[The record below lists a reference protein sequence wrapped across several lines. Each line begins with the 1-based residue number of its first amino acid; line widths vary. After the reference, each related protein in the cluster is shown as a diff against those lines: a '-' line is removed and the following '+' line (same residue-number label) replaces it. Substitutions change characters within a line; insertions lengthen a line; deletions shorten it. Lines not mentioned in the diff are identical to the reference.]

1 MIKQIQALLSDNE
14 KILIDARIHPIVLVA
29 PALYLIIALLA
40 GVFFHPIMGATILL
54 LSLYPLYNA
63 IINFKMTHLVLTDR
77 KVLSRA
83 GFLSRDWTKMAF
95 DRIENA
101 YLEEPILGRSLGYA
115 TVIISGV
122 GQGSIAVAYVIQ
134 GDEFIKRLEHELDK
148 FRPEPKAK

>member
-1 MIKQIQALLSDNE
+1 MIKQIKSLLTEDE
-14 KILIDARIHPIVLVA
+14 TILIDARIHPVVLV
-29 PALYLIIALLA
+29 PPVIYLSIALLA

-63 IINFKMTHLVLTDR
+63 IIHFKMTHLVLTNK

-101 YLEEPILGRSLGYA
+101 YLEEPIIGRSLGYSS
-115 TVIISGV
+115 VIIGGV
-122 GQGSIAVAYVIQ
+122 GQGSIAIPYVIG
-134 GDEFIKRLEHELDK
+134 GDKFIKHLEDELDK
-148 FRPEPKAK
+148 RRTPNIKA